1 MTILILSLEKSAAGV
16 GANMVDVTGMN
27 SFSEE
32 IKDGV
37 SLVYVYA
44 PWCGP
49 CKVISP
55 ALVDLSE
62 QYPDVKF
69 LKVNSETGADILTML
84 GVSTIPTVLIFKD
97 GKRFSEDVGFR
108 PNSIFEK
115 NLKNAISRS
124 E

>member
-1 MTILILSLEKSAAGV
+1 MI
-16 GANMVDVTGMN
+16 DVTGMD
-27 SFSEE
+27 SFNEE
-32 IKDGV
+32 IKEGV

-69 LKVNSETGADILTML
+69 LKVNSETGSDILAML
-84 GVSTIPTVLIFKD
+84 DVSTIPTVLIFKD

-108 PNSIFEK
+108 PSGIFEE
-115 NLKNAISRS
+115 NLKNAIARS

>member
-1 MTILILSLEKSAAGV
+1 MLDAI
-16 GANMVDVTGMN
+16 DVN
-27 SFSEE
+27 SFNEE
-32 IKDGV
+32 TKDGV

-55 ALVDLSE
+55 VLADLSE

-69 LKVNSETGADILTML
+69 LKVNSETGVDILTRL
-84 GVSTIPTVLIFKD
+84 NVSTIPTVLIFKD
-97 GKRFSEDVGFR
+97 GKLFSEDVGFR
-108 PNSIFEK
+108 PSSELEE
-115 NLKNAISRS
+115 NLKNVMMRT

>member
-1 MTILILSLEKSAAGV
+1 
-16 GANMVDVTGMN
+16 MVDVTGMN

>member
-1 MTILILSLEKSAAGV
+1 MI
-16 GANMVDVTGMN
+16 DVTGMD
-27 SFSEE
+27 SFNEE
-32 IKDGV
+32 IKEGV

-49 CKVISP
+49 CKVILP

-62 QYPDVKF
+62 QYSDVKF
-69 LKVNSETGADILTML
+69 LKVNSETGSDILDML
-84 GVSTIPTVLIFKD
+84 DVSTIPTVLIFKD

-108 PNSIFEK
+108 PSDIFEE
-115 NLKNAISRS
+115 NLKNAIARS